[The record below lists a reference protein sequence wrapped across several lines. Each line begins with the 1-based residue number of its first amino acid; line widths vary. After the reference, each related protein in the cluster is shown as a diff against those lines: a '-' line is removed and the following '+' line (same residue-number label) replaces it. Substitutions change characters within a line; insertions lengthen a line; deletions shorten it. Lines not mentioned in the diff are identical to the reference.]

1 MILTSHGN
9 LIITTKVTPSA
20 ISDHDLT
27 YAVLKLM
34 RQRPKPLFMTTSSFM
49 NYQQNVFLRDISI
62 MGGGGGYSTNVYTG
76 RLRPEVQPLTLV
88 YAILHEKG
96 TPFVH
101 LLLTN
106 GTCFTYLL

>member
-1 MILTSHGN
+1 MILTTHGN

-62 MGGGGGYSTNVYTG
+62 MGGGGGGYKKNV
-76 RLRPEVQPLTLV
+76 
-88 YAILHEKG
+88 
-96 TPFVH
+96 
-101 LLLTN
+101 
-106 GTCFTYLL
+106 